1 MMLGKLV
8 SLGFIIF
15 ICSFSGCIDT
25 PPSPLGSIPRILVDH
40 IEEDEETKIYV
51 HGLDDHLFSNITIKI
66 NSNSVTENYTY
77 ALHLTTTLHKFA
89 VNITIWDELKEFQY
103 MGNFTVLH
111 NDDEITL
118 EIQDDRNEDPIK
130 RSLPYKMIMERKE

>member
-1 MMLGKLV
+1 MLGKLV

-15 ICSFSGCIDT
+15 ICSFSGCVEP
-25 PPSPLGSIPRILVDH
+25 PPSPLGSIPRILIDH
-40 IEEDEETKIYV
+40 IGEDEETKVYV
-51 HGLDDHLFSNITIKI
+51 HGLDDHLFSNITMQI
-66 NSNSVTENYTY
+66 NGNSVTENYTY
-77 ALHLTTTLHKFA
+77 ALHLTTTLEKFA
-89 VNITIWDELKEFQY
+89 LNITIWDELKEYQY

-118 EIQDDRNEDPIK
+118 EIQDDRNEEPIK